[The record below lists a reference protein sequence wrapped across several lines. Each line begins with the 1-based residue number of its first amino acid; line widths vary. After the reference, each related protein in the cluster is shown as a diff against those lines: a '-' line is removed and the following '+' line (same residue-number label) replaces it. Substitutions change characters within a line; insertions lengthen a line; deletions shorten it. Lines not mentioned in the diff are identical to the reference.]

1 MIYPVLHDLY
11 YLAKSK
17 LIWKRYL
24 GQPYANPHLYF
35 GDEIR
40 SVPPF
45 RKFMANNNK
54 IVDCDFL
61 TSTYIVSESDIRAN
75 FLNSVEIW

>member
-1 MIYPVLHDLY
+1 
-11 YLAKSK
+11 
-17 LIWKRYL
+17 
-24 GQPYANPHLYF
+24 
-35 GDEIR
+35 
-40 SVPPF
+40 
-45 RKFMANNNK
+45 MANNNK